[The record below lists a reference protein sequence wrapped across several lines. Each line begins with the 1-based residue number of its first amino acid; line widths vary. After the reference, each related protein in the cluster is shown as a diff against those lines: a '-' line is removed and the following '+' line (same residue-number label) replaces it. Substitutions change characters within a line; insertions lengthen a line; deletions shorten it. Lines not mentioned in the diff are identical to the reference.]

1 METDTTID
9 PLQIKVGLNI
19 EQIRNFKK
27 KNIKEIAAALQL
39 SVSGYR
45 NIERGIT
52 DISISKL
59 FKIASI
65 LDVNFSQFFEID
77 YYSIRNN
84 KSIESKTADKN
95 RQLQDSY
102 NLRLQ
107 QYRDENVFLKKQIE
121 VLENIISN
129 SHSQYFDLLKIN
141 KLYKNSSPNR

>member
-77 YYSIRNN
+77 YYSIGNN
-84 KSIESKTADKN
+84 KSIESKAADKN

-129 SHSQYFDLLKIN
+129 SHNQYFDLLKN
-141 KLYKNSSPNR
+141 NDLFKNSNPDR

>member
-59 FKIASI
+59 FKIATI

-129 SHSQYFDLLKIN
+129 SHNQYFDLLKNN
-141 KLYKNSSPNR
+141 KLFKNSNPDR